1 MVFIPYENI
10 NLDIFLNKILE
21 KPEDDI
27 FEEFQQWNDS
37 IYSMIDSAVYKLDN
51 YDDCNDVNDYIN
63 NIYLIQLIISSIHDF
78 IASIVPPLHINKYK

>member
-1 MVFIPYENI
+1 MNTYFPRNLKIKSLVDLVFIPYENI

-21 KPEDDI
+21 KAEDDI

-51 YDDCNDVNDYIN
+51 YDDCNDVND
-63 NIYLIQLIISSIHDF
+63 
-78 IASIVPPLHINKYK
+78 